1 MRQGRTKAA
10 IETLQEGLKVDP
22 AAPVL
27 LNNLGMCWLL
37 LQDND
42 YALEAFTKAAGIKPE
57 SPKYRANMA
66 VALGLMGRREE
77 SLSLFNQVLPVDQ
90 ANQNLAVLLK
100 EEESRAL
107 DDAAP
112 IESSSS
118 NGTDPVS
125 K

>member
-1 MRQGRTKAA
+1 
-10 IETLQEGLKVDP
+10 
-22 AAPVL
+22 
-27 LNNLGMCWLL
+27 MCCLV

-42 YALEAFTKAAGIKPE
+42 HALEAFTKAAGIMPE
-57 SPKYRANMA
+57 NPKYRANMA

-90 ANQNLAVLLK
+90 ANQNVAVLLGA
-100 EEESRAL
+100 EEFPDI

-112 IESSSS
+112 IESSNS
-118 NGTDPVS
+118 NGTGPVS